1 MIKENTPG
9 PDYSFL
15 ASPKMPS
22 IHFVIFPF
30 DYKNNH
36 ISYQFEVNTGFL
48 QVVLDTVHLTNFVQS
63 RHCRWRTDSFTFLSI
78 FAGSLVD
85 FLRFSPFIK

>member
-15 ASPKMPS
+15 TSPKMPS
-22 IHFVIFPF
+22 IYFIFPF

-36 ISYQFEVNTGFL
+36 ISYQYEVNTGFL
-48 QVVLDTVHLTNFVQS
+48 QVVLDTVQLTNFVQ
-63 RHCRWRTDSFTFLSI
+63 HVIADGGLI
-78 FAGSLVD
+78 L
-85 FLRFSPFIK
+85 SPFCG